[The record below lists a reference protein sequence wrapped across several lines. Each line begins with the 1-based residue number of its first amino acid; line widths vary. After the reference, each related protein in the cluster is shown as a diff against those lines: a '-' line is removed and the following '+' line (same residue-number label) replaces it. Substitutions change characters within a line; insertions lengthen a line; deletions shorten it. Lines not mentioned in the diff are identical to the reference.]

1 MNKKIDHEIEL
12 SLVRDDLPFRLQQRV
27 GLIPKNGLGI
37 LRRAI
42 FFALITWL
50 PLVLWALFNGRVFPG
65 QVDEPLLQ
73 HFGIHVRFLI
83 AVPLMIMGEAMMH
96 KLMVRL
102 IPYFQQS
109 GLIQDEQQ
117 GAFKEIIQGVIRL
130 RNLTKP
136 WLITV
141 VLILAWTIFRP
152 AAPDEHELNWAAGG
166 FGGFWFR
173 YVSRPIFTIL
183 LAGWLWRLTLL
194 VILLKRI
201 AGIGLNL
208 VPTHADRA
216 GGLGFLEKLPTAFS
230 LFALA
235 VSSVLASQLAHE
247 VVYHGVHVQSL
258 KGLLVAFLIV
268 VIGLC
273 ITPLLVFIGPLAA
286 AKRQALLEYGTLVGQ
301 HGRQVRRR
309 WILGEK
315 LDDDSLLDAQEIGP
329 VADTLALYDAVKNM
343 RIAPIGKSAIMGVA
357 LPALIPLLILLSI
370 EVPIKDVLTK
380 LLGILV

>member
-1 MNKKIDHEIEL
+1 MKQAIDESPEF
-12 SLVRDDLPFRLQQRV
+12 SLIRDDLPFRLQRRV
-27 GLIPKNGLGI
+27 GLIPEQGLGTV
-37 LRRAI
+37 RRAV
-42 FFALITWL
+42 FFALLTWL
-50 PLVLWALFNGRVFPG
+50 PIAVWAVFNERALTGH
-65 QVDEPLLQ
+65 VDEPLLQ

-83 AVPLMIMGEAMMH
+83 AVPLFIIGEAMMH
-96 KLMVRL
+96 KLLARL
-102 IPYFQQS
+102 IPYFLTS

-117 GAFKEIIQGVIRL
+117 GIFKEIIQSVIRL

-136 WLITV
+136 WLIII
-141 VLILAWTIFRP
+141 VLILAWTIFKP
-152 AAPDEHELNWAAGG
+152 AAIDDHELNWSTGG
-166 FGGFWFR
+166 FGQLWYS

-183 LAGWLWRLTLL
+183 MAAWLWRLALM

-216 GGLGFLEKLPTAFS
+216 GGLGFMEKLPTAFS

-235 VSSVLASQLAHE
+235 VSSVLASRLAHQ

-258 KGLLVAFLIV
+258 KGLLAAFLLVI
-268 VIGLC
+268 IGLC
-273 ITPLLVFIGPLAA
+273 VAPLLVFIGPLMA

-301 HGRQVRRR
+301 HGRLARRR
-309 WILGEK
+309 WILGET

-343 RIAPIGKSAIMGVA
+343 RAAPIGKSAILGVA
-357 LPALIPLLILLSI
+357 LPALIPLVILFSI
-370 EVPIKDVLTK
+370 EVPIKEILTK